1 MSSTMKNPVRPSR
14 FDHSRIPVAPGIKT
28 VQRQAR
34 NAYGIFVAVI
44 STQEAF
50 DRAKQYA
57 TELLGDKEYTLE
69 EVEQDVYKN
78 RRVWRIT
85 VGFPKRRVSAPELMR
100 SIAASLPLEYK
111 TILVDLETGEP
122 VAMKL
127 AS

>member
-1 MSSTMKNPVRPSR
+1 MRSP
-14 FDHSRIPVAPGIKT
+14 A
-28 VQRQAR
+28 Q
-34 NAYGIFVAVI
+34 
-44 STQEAF
+44 
-50 DRAKQYA
+50 KQHA
-57 TELLGDKEYTLE
+57 TELLGAREYTLE

-78 RRVWRIT
+78 RRVWRMT
-85 VGFPKRRVSAPELMR
+85 LGSPKRRVSAPGLVR